1 MKTNLLFKILG
12 AILVLMLVGAL
23 ISGIKSGVKHLTE
36 EIEKSSTLSQSS
48 LDLDS
53 IDFDYGNE
61 K

>member
-1 MKTNLLFKILG
+1 MKTNLLFTTIG

-48 LDLDS
+48 LDIDS
-53 IDFDYGNE
+53 IYFGND

>member
-23 ISGIKSGVKHLTE
+23 ISGIKSGVKHLTN

-53 IDFDYGNE
+53 IDFGND